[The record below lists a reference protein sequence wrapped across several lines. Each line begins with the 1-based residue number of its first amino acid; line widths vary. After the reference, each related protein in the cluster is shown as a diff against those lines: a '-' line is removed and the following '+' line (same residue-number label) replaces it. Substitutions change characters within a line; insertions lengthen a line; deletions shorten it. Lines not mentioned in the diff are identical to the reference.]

1 MSDFRKVQEFA
12 AKKYSLAI
20 LRGLLAAQEG
30 TGFNALLKS
39 IPGITPRILSTRLKE
54 LERLKLVQKNLVL
67 GQPTT
72 TSPRIEY
79 RATPKAAGLKKAL
92 SELEKWASKEL

>member
-1 MSDFRKVQEFA
+1 MADFGKAQEFA
-12 AKKYSLAI
+12 AKKHNLAI
-20 LRGLLAAQEG
+20 LRSLLAAQEG
-30 TGFNALLKS
+30 IGFNALLKS

-54 LERLKLVQKNLVL
+54 LEKLKLVQKNLVL
-67 GQPTT
+67 GQST
-72 TSPRIEY
+72 PRIEY